1 MVAAHPRHRYTYAE
15 YLTLEADSPTR
26 HEYFEGEIYAMA
38 GGTPDHAAIA
48 ATLLRLLGN
57 VLPPTCQAFTS
68 DLRVR
73 IESTGLTTYPDAAV
87 VCGKSTRAEL
97 DGLAVTNPV
106 LLAEVTSPSTE
117 SYDRNEKLEH
127 YQTIATLRE
136 VLIVAHDRPHVTHW
150 LRADSGPWEAR
161 EYTSGESVSLC
172 CAPGRLAIDDIYRRP
187 LEDR

>member
-1 MVAAHPRHRYTYAE
+1 MVVATPRHRYTYAE
-15 YLTLEADSPTR
+15 YLALEAESPTR
-26 HEYFEGEIYAMA
+26 HEYFDGEIYAMA

-57 VLPPTCQAFTS
+57 ILPPTCQAFTS

-87 VCGKSTRAEL
+87 VCGKSNRAEL
-97 DGLAVTNPV
+97 DSLAVTNPV

-117 SYDRNEKLEH
+117 SYDRNEKLQH

-150 LRADSGPWEAR
+150 VRTGTGGWETR
-161 EYTSGESVSLC
+161 EYTSGESVSLRC
-172 CAPGRLAIDDIYRRP
+172 VPGHLSIDDLYRRP
-187 LEDR
+187 LEDG